1 MSKLV
6 VLLCVIG
13 AFAVAPAAWADSST
27 VLGGYGSNAAKPV
40 IKVKAAT
47 ALAPEAPEVPATAAT
62 ATASDTLPF
71 TGSDLTLF
79 AVGGVILVG
88 LGFGLRRMKPDDE

>member
-6 VLLCVIG
+6 VLACVIG

-47 ALAPEAPEVPATAAT
+47 ASATKAPATAAT
-62 ATASDTLPF
+62 ASGTLPF

-79 AVGGVILVG
+79 VVGGVVLVG
-88 LGFGLRRMKPDDE
+88 LGFGLRRMRPDDK